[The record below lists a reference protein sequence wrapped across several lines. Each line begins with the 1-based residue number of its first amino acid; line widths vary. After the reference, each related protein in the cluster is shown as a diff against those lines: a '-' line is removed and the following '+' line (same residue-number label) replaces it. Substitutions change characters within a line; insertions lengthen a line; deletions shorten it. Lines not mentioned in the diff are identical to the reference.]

1 MILCLKLHEVARVSS
16 RNAMM
21 AKLFRTEELPI
32 LPPLPPLWLRSKH
45 GEFSSYRRER
55 THKVYQIFSRKPPS
69 VVWKTL
75 NSMQVTHVVI
85 DTQWCRGRPK

>member
-1 MILCLKLHEVARVSS
+1 
-16 RNAMM
+16 
-21 AKLFRTEELPI
+21 
-32 LPPLPPLWLRSKH
+32 
-45 GEFSSYRRER
+45 RER

-85 DTQWCRGRPK
+85 DTQWCRGRPKPGCGMVDIWDLEDVENRNRPSCCNALEQNPTPFKMVFSNAKYYVFRIHNS